1 MPKTKAKINSV
12 WKEFEEQKITHSAI
26 HYLFAVEECLEK
38 FWYARAVDISRVLN
52 ITPGSCSTGLKSLF
66 KKDFIVEDVNKFIKL
81 SPYGI
86 KIVKIVEANRNT
98 LISFFKDTLKLD
110 NDTAIRNACRIEHLL
125 DTNVVAEIKKLK

>member
-1 MPKTKAKINSV
+1 MVKTKTTINSV

-38 FWYARAVDISRVLN
+38 FGYARAVDISRALS
-52 ITPGSCSTGLKSLF
+52 ITPGSCSTGLKSLL

-81 SPYGI
+81 SAYGT
-86 KIVKIVEANRNT
+86 KIVKVVEANRNS

-110 NDTAIRNACRIEHLL
+110 EDIAMRNACRIEHLL
-125 DTNVVAEIKKLK
+125 DADVVEKMKNIK